1 MSVVR
6 KERITTDVTVIGG
19 GLAGVCAAIA
29 AARLGQTVALV
40 NNRPVLGGN
49 SSSEV
54 RVWVC
59 GATKHGVN
67 RYARETG
74 IMGEL
79 FVENQYRNPEGNPYI
94 WDLVILEA
102 VRAEAN
108 IQLFLNTDVH
118 QVHAS
123 GDEENREIS
132 SVIGWMMN
140 SERELTFQSPVYL
153 DCTGDGLVGFLAGA
167 KYRLGREA
175 SHEFNESWAPEVA
188 DDITLGSTILFYTKD
203 VGKPVQYIAPSFAKN
218 IEETSIPIRRVI
230 RSGDSGCHY
239 WWIEWGGEHDT
250 VYDNELIRDELWSVI
265 YGIWDYIKNSG
276 KFEAETMTLEW
287 VGSIPGKR
295 EYRRFVGEYVLN
307 QNDILA
313 QEPFEDRVGFG
324 GWSIDLHPPQGMY
337 ADESGSKHISP
348 DGIYHIPY
356 RSLYSSNVSNLL
368 FAGRN
373 ISASHVAFGTTRV
386 MATCA
391 VMGEAAGTA
400 AALCVQKSVTPSQLH
415 SNHLI
420 QLQQTLL
427 RQDAAI
433 IGIAGYD
440 ELDLAH
446 KAQISASSHL
456 KEIALES
463 SQETYVLKNDIGFI
477 VPVATRLHHIE
488 LLLDAT
494 DSTDCQVEIWS
505 TGKGENYVPAQ
516 QLQTQAMSVQRG
528 LQQWVN
534 FPINLEVEQEQN
546 LFIIV
551 KENPSLH
558 LHHATKP
565 IPGVLSF
572 ERLKATLIVREL
584 EDADYTQPVL
594 EWSMKHVN
602 RKPFCFKTDADLVY
616 APSRV
621 INGYK
626 RPYAGPQLWVSDN
639 MSTDATP
646 FIELLWQEQQ
656 VNIRKIELTWNDDVN
671 EDLINLHH
679 HETPFRVIPE
689 LVADYRLEA
698 RDDTNEWQT
707 IYEVKSNH
715 TRRNV
720 IELDH
725 TVKTDGIRLVIT
737 ATNGSEYVQLI
748 EIRVYE

>member
-1 MSVVR
+1 MR
-6 KERITTDVTVIGG
+6 KELIATDVTVIGG

-29 AARLGQTVALV
+29 AARLGKKVALV

-94 WDLVILEA
+94 WDIVILEA

-175 SHEFNESWAPEVA
+175 KHEFNESWAPEVA
-188 DDITLGSTILFYTKD
+188 DDVTLGSTILFYTKD

-276 KFEAETMTLEW
+276 KFDAETMTLEW

-295 EYRRFVGEYVLN
+295 EYRRFVGEYVLS

-313 QEPFEDRVGFG
+313 QEKFEDRIGFG

-337 ADESGSKHISP
+337 AEESGSKHISA

-373 ISASHVAFGTTRV
+373 VSASHVAFGTTRV

-400 AALCVQKSVTPSQLH
+400 AALCVQESVTPSQLH
-415 SNHLI
+415 SSHLSR
-420 QLQQTLL
+420 LQQTLL
-427 RQDAAI
+427 RQDASL

-440 ELDLAH
+440 ILDLSH
-446 KAQISASSHL
+446 KAQISASSYL
-456 KEIALES
+456 TEIAFES
-463 SQETYVLKNDIGFI
+463 SQQTYELHNDIGFI
-477 VPVATRLHHIE
+477 VPVAKRLNKIE
-488 LLLDAT
+488 LLLDVKHN
-494 DSTDCQVEIWS
+494 TDCYLELWS
-505 TGKGENYVPAQ
+505 TGKGENYVPAE
-516 QLQTQAMSVQRG
+516 LMMTLSVTVKQG
-528 LQQWVN
+528 EQQWVG
-534 FPINLEVEQEQN
+534 FSINLEVEQEQN

-551 KENPSLH
+551 KENPSLQ
-558 LHHATKP
+558 LHHATMP
-565 IPGVLSF
+565 IAGVLSF
-572 ERLKATLIVREL
+572 ERLNSPDIIREL

-594 EWSMKHVN
+594 EWSMKNVN
-602 RKPFCFKTDADLVY
+602 RKQFCFKADADDVY

-621 INGYK
+621 LNGYK
-626 RPYAGPQLWVSDN
+626 RPYAGPQLWVSDK
-639 MSTDATP
+639 MSVDSTP
-646 FIELLWQEQQ
+646 YIELYWQEQQ
-656 VNIRKIELTWNDDVN
+656 VEIRTIELTWNDDVN

-679 HETPFRVIPE
+679 HETPFRIIPE

-698 RDDTNEWQT
+698 MIDTKEWQT
-707 IYEVKSNH
+707 IYEGTNNH
-715 TRRNV
+715 KRRNV
-720 IELDH
+720 IGLDH
-725 TVKTDGIRLVIT
+725 IVKTNGIRLVIT
-737 ATNGSEYVQLI
+737 ATNGSEYAQLI
-748 EIRVYE
+748 EMRVYE